1 MLFTDTNYVH
11 LKFMQSLKKKNNNKN
26 HTELINFQDIQ
37 HCMASAIDL

>member
-11 LKFMQSLKKKNNNKN
+11 LKFMQSLKKIKKNNNNNNKN

-37 HCMASAIDL
+37 H